1 MKKLIFSL
9 ALLLMSVSAAL
20 AQTWAFN
27 ERDPFIGD
35 ADEDLINADATNWY
49 NDATKSRYNFFSAL
63 DNAALTANGTELNFA
78 KGLLFKCNAG
88 TPSQSS
94 GTPAEQNGK
103 IRLNYGGEYLEL
115 NGTGIIVTIP
125 NVKQGWVVTV
135 VCKSAKS
142 KTARGLYV
150 SSNVGGT
157 TNFNTASAN
166 QMTCTGTVSEAG
178 DVTLT
183 TNDGGMLIY
192 SISVKDPSAVEPEP
206 VDPDAGNKVNNAV
219 SRDIYKNQMFV
230 TTNSGSVKYY
240 NTEDLSKV
248 SFEGDKTVV
257 TPLSLVLR
265 MMNTMLLSRKSVS
278 PRKLSKVKTVLS
290 TNKMV

>member
-94 GTPAEQNGK
+94 GTPAKQNGK

-166 QMTCTGTVSEAG
+166 QMTCTGTVS
-178 DVTLT
+178 DWQTL
-183 TNDGGMLIY
+183 Y
-192 SISVKDPSAVEPEP
+192 
-206 VDPDAGNKVNNAV
+206 
-219 SRDIYKNQMFV
+219 
-230 TTNSGSVKYY
+230 
-240 NTEDLSKV
+240 
-248 SFEGDKTVV
+248 
-257 TPLSLVLR
+257 
-265 MMNTMLLSRKSVS
+265 
-278 PRKLSKVKTVLS
+278 
-290 TNKMV
+290 